1 MSKEDDK
8 EFKNSEENSLKK
20 VEESRI
26 NCYVVIIICVLIALA
41 VKYWYIA
48 IPLIIA
54 MIVGVIVVSKRHK
67 RLKSEND
74 NFEDIFED

>member
-1 MSKEDDK
+1 M
-8 EFKNSEENSLKK
+8 KNSEENSLKK

-26 NCYVVIIICVLIALA
+26 NCYAAILICVLIALA
-41 VKYWYIA
+41 VLYWYIA

-54 MIVGVIVVSKRHK
+54 VIVGVIVVSKRHK

-74 NFEDIFED
+74 NFEDISVIK